1 VGLRRGTLRAR
12 ALGSLILF
20 LAAAHF
26 ERVHQEGTMTDA
38 DPRSRPDGKAW
49 SEAQRSVQ
57 ARNDE
62 ARKRGRAERAK
73 TERRDA
79 VRRAAAEQR
88 GIYR

>member
-1 VGLRRGTLRAR
+1 
-12 ALGSLILF
+12 
-20 LAAAHF
+20 
-26 ERVHQEGTMTDA
+26 MTDA